1 MRCIVYFDGAC
12 EPINPG
18 GLGTYGY
25 VIYDEGGR
33 KLGRGYGV
41 ACHGDGCTNNVAEY
55 AALREALRRAKELG
69 CDEVV
74 VRGDSQLVVKQI
86 KGEWGVNSYRLL
98 ALRDEVEALL
108 SAFSKWEVEWIPR
121 EDNREADGLSKIAY
135 EQHAAEYGYGGDDG
149 WMQTLMGEIRR
160 AAEREGL
167 GLEEAAR
174 ILAEL
179 LRRYRLSE
187 LKELV
192 D

>member
-1 MRCIVYFDGAC
+1 MRCVVYFDGAC

-25 VIYDEGGR
+25 VIYDEGGKR
-33 KLGRGYGV
+33 LDRGYGV

-55 AALREALRRAKELG
+55 TALREALRRAKELK

-86 KGEWGVNSYRLL
+86 RGEWGVNSHRLL
-98 ALRDEVEALL
+98 SLKDEVEALL
-108 SAFSKWEVEWIPR
+108 SSFSKWEVEWVPR
-121 EDNREADGLSKIAY
+121 EDNREADGLSRIAY
-135 EQHAAEYGYGGDDG
+135 ELHAAEYGYGGDDG
-149 WMQTLMGEIRR
+149 WIQTLMGEVRR

-167 GLEEAAR
+167 ELEEAAR
-174 ILAEL
+174 ILVEL
-179 LRRYRLSE
+179 LRKYRLSE
-187 LKELV
+187 LEGLV